1 MLAPKF
7 SLQTV
12 LDVRHS
18 KVESLEIELGALNQ
32 EKHKAEALFE
42 SLINTQE
49 MLYTKLHELMH
60 GDVDLFL
67 INHLHANINDL
78 AHQQELT
85 RDSIQQLEVMIEQK
99 RLEVVEA
106 KKSEESLNILKNKE
120 IDRFIEEEK
129 DRDRRF
135 QDDIYIS
142 QGFRQRHSE
151 VKD

>member
-1 MLAPKF
+1 MPPKF

-18 KVESLEIELGALNQ
+18 RVESLEIELGRMNQ
-32 EKHKAEALFE
+32 EKHQKEALCE
-42 SLINTQE
+42 ALANAQDT
-49 MLYTKLHELMH
+49 LYSKLHEQMH

-67 INHLHANINDL
+67 INHLRNNINNI
-78 AHQQELT
+78 AHQIELT
-85 RDSIQQLEVMIEQK
+85 QKSILLLADAIEQK

-120 IDRFIEEEK
+120 IERFVEEEK
-129 DRDRRF
+129 DKERRF

-142 QGFRQRHSE
+142 QGFRQHRSE
-151 VKD
+151 V

>member
-1 MLAPKF
+1 MMAPKF

-32 EKHKAEALFE
+32 EKHKEEALFE
-42 SLINTQE
+42 SLINAQE
-49 MLYTKLHELMH
+49 MLYSKLNELMH

-67 INHLHANINDL
+67 MNHLHANINDL
-78 AHQQELT
+78 SHRQDLT

-120 IDRFIEEEK
+120 IDRFNEEEK

>member
-1 MLAPKF
+1 MMAPKF

-32 EKHKAEALFE
+32 EKHKVEALFE
-42 SLINTQE
+42 SLINAQE

-67 INHLHANINDL
+67 MNHLHANINDL
-78 AHQQELT
+78 SHQQELT

-99 RLEVVEA
+99 RMELVEA